1 MLIAKRDGSQ
11 YWQVT
16 SLKPDHECVLSSGN
30 TQAKTE
36 WLAKK
41 FIPLIRHTPHIKPSG
56 LANEAFTRW
65 NVNLNHFQAYMAKRR
80 ALELLDGA
88 GSEQYAH
95 LRSYAEEIRR
105 SNPNSIVIIKCGESD
120 VGPVF
125 ERIYICLEA
134 CMAAF
139 ATTCRPLIGLD
150 ACFLKGE
157 HGGQLI
163 AAVGR
168 DGNNQMIPI
177 TYAVVES
184 ETRDSWKWFVELL
197 LEDLNQILP
206 KQYAFISDQQKV
218 SYSLLLLFTAYA
230 IIITAYI

>member
-1 MLIAKRDGSQ
+1 L
-11 YWQVT
+11 
-16 SLKPDHECVLSSGN
+16 
-30 TQAKTE
+30 
-36 WLAKK
+36 
-41 FIPLIRHTPHIKPSG
+41 IPLIRHTPNIKPSG
-56 LANEAFTRW
+56 VADEAFIKWGVT
-65 NVNLNHFQAYMAKRR
+65 LSHLQAYRVKRR
-80 ALELLDGA
+80 AMELLDGA

-95 LRSYAEEIRR
+95 LRNYAEEIIRL
-105 SNPNSIVIIKCGESD
+105 NPNSTVIIKCSESD
-120 VGPVF
+120 RGPVF

-134 CMAAF
+134 CKAVF

-177 TYAVVES
+177 AYAVVES
-184 ETRDSWKWFVELL
+184 ETKDSWKWFVDLL

-218 SYSLLLLFTAYA
+218 SYSLFLLFTAYA
-230 IIITAYI
+230 IIISTYTHNCLYLNAGMYVIIQGLVQVIKGLG